1 MFSKV
6 KLSENVDTLL
16 LTPSVFSN
24 FTSILENSD
33 IVSFISF
40 KLDPKPSATSMSIAT
55 STAKIA
61 KISSSRSHS

>member
-40 KLDPKPSATSMSIAT
+40 SFTWPLQKTKVLIKIYYKLFNIALLQ
-55 STAKIA
+55 
-61 KISSSRSHS
+61 